1 MRIGLID
8 VDYCGKF
15 PNLALMKISAF
26 HKGIGD
32 EVEWYSPFAGRYDI
46 VYVSKVFSWSADYLE
61 YINAARVIRGG
72 SGYNIVNRNGKEV
85 WENQYGIE
93 TELPS
98 EIEHI
103 YPDYSLYPRLT
114 KDTAFGFLLADVLVD
129 ADSAMLP
136 PKKADTAEK
145 LPIWTNFGADKK
157 ISYFAILTYWLV
169 PTVWI
174 CSDNLPTARRM

>member
-1 MRIGLID
+1 MRKIGLID
-8 VDYCGKF
+8 IDYNGSF
-15 PNLALMKISAF
+15 PNIALMKLSAF
-26 HKGIGD
+26 HKAQGN
-32 EVEWYSPFAGRYDI
+32 EVGWYSPFAGRYDI

-103 YPDYSLYPRLT
+103 YPDYSLYGIEDMAYGFLTRGCPRGCGFCHVADKEGRCSHKVADLDEFW
-114 KDTAFGFLLADVLVD
+114 KGRMAFGWDQAGH
-129 ADSAMLP
+129 
-136 PKKADTAEK
+136 T
-145 LPIWTNFGADKK
+145 
-157 ISYFAILTYWLV
+157 
-169 PTVWI
+169 
-174 CSDNLPTARRM
+174 